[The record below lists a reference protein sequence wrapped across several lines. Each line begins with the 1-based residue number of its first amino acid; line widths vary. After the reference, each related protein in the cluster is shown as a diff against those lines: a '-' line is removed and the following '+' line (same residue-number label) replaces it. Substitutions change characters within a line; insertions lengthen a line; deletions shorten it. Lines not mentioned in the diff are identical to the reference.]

1 MGSFTIAGIAFLC
14 VFGGSLIGMYLR
26 TALREHHLSSETKD
40 LVKVG
45 IGLIATMSALVLGLL
60 VASAKSSFDTQKSEV
75 GQISANIILLDRA
88 LAHYGPD
95 AQEVRELLHASAERM
110 IEQLWPTNGTPSSP
124 ASPTSAS
131 EVLFDKIENLSPKT
145 DAQRGLKAQSVKT
158 AIDIGQT
165 RWLMFAQ
172 KTSAVSLPFLV
183 VVLFWLTITFLSF
196 GLYAPKNGVVFATL
210 FVCALSVAGALFLV
224 LELDRPFDGF
234 IQISSEPMRNALGQ
248 LGR

>member
-1 MGSFTIAGIAFLC
+1 MSSFTIAAIAFLC

-26 TALREHHLSSETKD
+26 TLLREHHLSSETKD

-45 IGLIATMSALVLGLL
+45 VGLIATMSALVLGLL

-88 LAHYGPD
+88 LAHYGPEAKD
-95 AQEVRELLHASAERM
+95 VRDLLRGAVERM
-110 IEQLWPTNGTPSSP
+110 LGQIWATAESSP
-124 ASPTSAS
+124 QVQPTTSS
-131 EVLFDKIENLSPKT
+131 EVLFDKVESLTPKT
-145 DAQRGLKAQSVKT
+145 DTQRRLQAQAIKT

-172 KTSAVSLPFLV
+172 KTSAVPLPFLI
-183 VVLFWLTITFLSF
+183 VVLFWLTITFISF
-196 GLYAPKNGVVFATL
+196 GLYAPKNFVVFATL
-210 FVCALSVAGALFLV
+210 FLCALSVAGALFLV

-234 IQISSEPMRNALGQ
+234 IQISSEPMRNVLGQ
-248 LGR
+248 LGK

>member
-1 MGSFTIAGIAFLC
+1 MSSFTIAAIAFLC

-26 TALREHHLSSETKD
+26 PLLREHHLSSETKD

-45 IGLIATMSALVLGLL
+45 VGLIATMSALVLGLL

-75 GQISANIILLDRA
+75 GQISANVILLDRA
-88 LAHYGPD
+88 LAHYGPETKD
-95 AQEVRELLHASAERM
+95 VRDHLRSSLEQTIGQIWSTTGPVSAQAQPTAS
-110 IEQLWPTNGTPSSP
+110 
-124 ASPTSAS
+124 S
-131 EVLFDKIENLSPKT
+131 EILFDKIESLTPKT
-145 DAQRGLKAQSVKT
+145 DAQRGLQSQAVKT

-172 KTSAVSLPFLV
+172 KTSAVPLPFLI

-196 GLYAPKNGVVFATL
+196 GLYAPRNGVVFTTL
-210 FVCALSVAGALFLV
+210 FLCALSVAAALFLV

-234 IQISSEPMRNALGQ
+234 IQISSEPMRNALVQ

>member
-1 MGSFTIAGIAFLC
+1 MNSLTIAMLAFLC
-14 VFGGSLIGMYLR
+14 VFGGGLIGMYLR
-26 TALREHHLSSETKD
+26 TLLREHHLSSETRD

-45 IGLIATMSALVLGLL
+45 AGLIATMSALVLGLL

-88 LAHYGPD
+88 LAHYGPETRD
-95 AQEVRELLHASAERM
+95 IRVVLRNTVEDIIGQIWATADSTSQVQPTAS
-110 IEQLWPTNGTPSSP
+110 
-124 ASPTSAS
+124 S
-131 EVLFDKIENLSPKT
+131 EILFDKVESLSPKT
-145 DAQRGLKAQSVKT
+145 DTQRRLQAQAIKT
-158 AIDIGQT
+158 VIDIGQT

-172 KTSAVSLPFLV
+172 HTSAVPLPFLM
-183 VVLFWLTITFLSF
+183 VVLFWLTITFVSF
-196 GLYAPKNGVVFATL
+196 GLYAPKNLVVFATL
-210 FVCALSVAGALFLV
+210 FLCALSVSGALFLV